1 MVYNGLVGNWPRDE
15 AISQTDQLHGL
26 IIISSPL
33 SSLAS
38 PASVDLKFTLA
49 SIFFSLSCSPLFTV
63 LGFGTSGGGWRGGDG
78 GWRWVGGG
86 CTCFRSAVL
95 TENCFLTPNEE
106 CLLPAVPKRELNY
119 RKNALL
125 CPKTFTHANV
135 SSRNLLYGAVG
146 LCTVL
151 FKSHNDETH
160 RHRKKTKRPCSLM
173 VRNRRTGRG
182 ETNGWKQTEINR
194 RNKG

>member
-15 AISQTDQLHGL
+15 AISQTDQLQGL

-78 GWRWVGGG
+78 GWRGGG
-86 CTCFRSAVL
+86 GG
-95 TENCFLTPNEE
+95 
-106 CLLPAVPKRELNY
+106 
-119 RKNALL
+119 AL
-125 CPKTFTHANV
+125 V
-135 SSRNLLYGAVG
+135 SDQQ
-146 LCTVL
+146 C
-151 FKSHNDETH
+151 
-160 RHRKKTKRPCSLM
+160 
-173 VRNRRTGRG
+173 
-182 ETNGWKQTEINR
+182 
-194 RNKG
+194 